1 MICALSRAQLRR
13 ILPETG
19 EALWAHGGA
28 VSLARA
34 GIEISVLPSMRW
46 GRCLARGPLEELE
59 RALGEAPE
67 SAWGEGIRAP
77 NWANRILLHTPRP
90 STPPAPLEPPAL
102 GASLEERLAPY
113 RLLAA
118 TVGARFISIRG
129 PWVNFAPNYVSLRV
143 SRKGDLLP
151 LCDGV
156 EVAPIRGPLSSA
168 PASALLGE
176 ESGSILIK
184 LK

>member
-1 MICALSRAQLRR
+1 MICSLSRAQLLRV
-13 ILPETG
+13 LPETG
-19 EALWAHGGA
+19 ALLWAHGGA
-28 VSLARA
+28 VTLARA
-34 GIEISVLPSMRW
+34 GLEVSVIPSMRW
-46 GRCLARGPLEELE
+46 GRCLARGPFDALE
-59 RALGEAPE
+59 RALGEAPV
-67 SAWGEGIRAP
+67 SAWGEGRGVP
-77 NWANRILLHTPRP
+77 SWEDRLRLHSARP

-118 TVGARFISIRG
+118 TVGARFVAIQGERVTFSRSYIG
-129 PWVNFAPNYVSLRV
+129 LRV
-143 SRKGDLLP
+143 ARKGP
-151 LCDGV
+151 LIPLGSRA
-156 EVAPIRGPLSSA
+156 EVAPIRGPLASA

>member
-1 MICALSRAQLRR
+1 MICSLSRAQLLR

-19 EALWAHGGA
+19 ALLWAHGGA
-28 VSLARA
+28 VTLARA
-34 GIEISVLPSMRW
+34 GIEVSVVPSMRW

-59 RALGEAPE
+59 RALGEAPV
-67 SAWGEGIRAP
+67 SAWGEGRGVP
-77 NWANRILLHTPRP
+77 SWEDRMLLHSARP

-102 GASLEERLAPY
+102 GASLEARLAPY

-118 TVGARFISIRG
+118 TVGAKIILIKGERVVFSPAPRSFTLKG
-129 PWVNFAPNYVSLRV
+129 PLVSLG
-143 SRKGDLLP
+143 SRA
-151 LCDGV
+151 
-156 EVAPIRGPLSSA
+156 EVAAVRGPLSSA

-176 ESGSILIK
+176 ESGSILLK

>member
-1 MICALSRAQLRR
+1 M
-13 ILPETG
+13 
-19 EALWAHGGA
+19 LWAHGG
-28 VSLARA
+28 VVTLARA
-34 GIEISVLPSMRW
+34 GIEISVIPSMRW

-59 RALGEAPE
+59 RALGEAPV

-77 NWANRILLHTPRP
+77 NWENRILLHTPRP
-90 STPPAPLEPPAL
+90 STPPASLEAPAL

-118 TVGARFISIRG
+118 TVGARFIAITHR
-129 PWVNFAPNYVSLRV
+129 VNFSSDYVSLRV
-143 SRKGDLLP
+143 SRKGDLTP

-176 ESGSILIK
+176 ESGSILLK